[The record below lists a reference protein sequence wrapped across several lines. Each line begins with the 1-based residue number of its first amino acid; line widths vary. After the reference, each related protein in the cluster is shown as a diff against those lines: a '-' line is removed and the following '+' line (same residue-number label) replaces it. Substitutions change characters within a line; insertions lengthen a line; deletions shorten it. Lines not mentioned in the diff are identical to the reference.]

1 MHPIKNSQVR
11 RGTAKYDS
19 KQEKKNQ
26 STETDRGMAESMELA
41 DKDLKANFMNF
52 INVLSM

>member
-1 MHPIKNSQVR
+1 MHPIKNSQVC

-19 KQEKKNQ
+19 KQKKNQ